1 LKKEI
6 EMSEEDVKKLV
17 EDKIGK
23 VYGFDPLTILTIVSI
38 IIAVIRLINE
48 CKSAKSVLQASAR
61 RKGLAYRIFVKKNL
75 LDPMINQGISRQNA
89 EEIVEVLRQEFLSQ
103 E

>member
-1 LKKEI
+1 
-6 EMSEEDVKKLV
+6 MSEEEVKKLV
-17 EDKIGK
+17 EEKIGK

-61 RKGLAYRIFVKKNL
+61 RQGLAYRMFVRRNL
-75 LDPMINQGISRQNA
+75 VAPLVKEGIA
-89 EEIVEVLRQEFLSQ
+89 EDKAKEIVEILRQEFINQ